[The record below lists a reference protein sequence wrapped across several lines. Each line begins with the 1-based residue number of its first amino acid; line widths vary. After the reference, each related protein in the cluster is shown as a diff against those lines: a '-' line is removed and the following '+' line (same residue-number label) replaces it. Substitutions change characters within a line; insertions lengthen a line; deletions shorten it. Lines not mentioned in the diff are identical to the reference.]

1 MNLGMG
7 ESIGFDFN
15 PTVDR
20 IRVTASNEANYRL
33 HPETGALAATDTM
46 LSYAAGDIHTG
57 EDPHIGT
64 IAYIN
69 SYKNASS
76 TTLYG
81 VDIMNGAFVSIA
93 PPNAG
98 ILNTIAEG
106 ILLFNSM
113 DRSTGMDFYY
123 DSATATNEGYFAAN
137 SNIGMN
143 DSLYLIN
150 ESGDLMLIDAIGWG
164 VQIREIATQLRFTN
178 NQSVA
183 TKNIDKQ
190 DAISFYPNPITDQ
203 ITIHFS
209 TAPAT
214 DEIIA
219 ITDISGKIITRLSI
233 PRNSTTYSC
242 SLAFLPQGMYLLKS
256 GTATF
261 KFMKL

>member
-1 MNLGMG
+1 
-7 ESIGFDFN
+7 
-15 PTVDR
+15 
-20 IRVTASNEANYRL
+20 
-33 HPETGALAATDTM
+33 
-46 LSYAAGDIHTG
+46 
-57 EDPHIGT
+57 
-64 IAYIN
+64 
-69 SYKNASS
+69 
-76 TTLYG
+76 
-81 VDIMNGAFVSIA
+81 
-93 PPNAG
+93 
-98 ILNTIAEG
+98 
-106 ILLFNSM
+106 
-113 DRSTGMDFYY
+113 MDFYY